1 MKKNLML
8 VQVAAALSIVCIAV
22 GMSSCGGGSKGRAP
36 SPGPSPE
43 AAANPAP
50 QAPPGPETEPAASE
64 TKTPPQG
71 GADSS
76 PNGEEG
82 VLLADIR
89 SGRHNGV
96 GAQEKARLLTAEAQR
111 CRQQEST
118 VVPVESGFVEPDVA
132 SLIRSYEAK
141 HAWVNVADGCRYRLG
156 LVLSSGPRM
165 KRENLIRLE
174 NCHRLGAI
182 DKISDFLERNA
193 TAELLL
199 VENLTLLCRMAPEQ
213 LTSPVQEALA
223 AGFLAA
229 WDKHSELQ

>member
-1 MKKNLML
+1 
-8 VQVAAALSIVCIAV
+8 
-22 GMSSCGGGSKGRAP
+22 
-36 SPGPSPE
+36 
-43 AAANPAP
+43 
-50 QAPPGPETEPAASE
+50 
-64 TKTPPQG
+64 
-71 GADSS
+71 
-76 PNGEEG
+76 
-82 VLLADIR
+82 
-89 SGRHNGV
+89 
-96 GAQEKARLLTAEAQR
+96 
-111 CRQQEST
+111 
-118 VVPVESGFVEPDVA
+118 
-132 SLIRSYEAK
+132 
-141 HAWVNVADGCRYRLG
+141 
-156 LVLSSGPRM
+156 M